1 MFGVQQ
7 GSHSPF
13 SRCLDD
19 ALPPRRGYPDRMTGD
34 DQRGHAK
41 WLRIP
46 LVDGHNDL
54 PWELREQF
62 SGDLSQVDLAEHSP
76 SLQTDLPRLDTGGVA
91 GQFWSVYVPPMPPG
105 AAVITVLEQIDLV
118 YRLVARYPQRMKIA
132 RGADDVGRCMEDGR
146 LASLLGAEGGHVIG
160 SSLGV
165 LRMLRALGVSYL
177 TLTHNTNVGWADS
190 ATDKRSAGG
199 LTDFGR
205 EVVREMQ
212 RIGMLVD
219 LSHTSADTMRD
230 TLITATLPVIFSH
243 SSAYTVCRHPRN
255 VPDDVLGAL
264 AINGGICMVA
274 FAAILV
280 SQECADWQLGLVA
293 EAGQRGMD
301 QRDIAQVRSIL
312 PEWLAGRPE
321 PHADIAQVADHIDH
335 VREVAG
341 LAHVGLGGD
350 FDGTPDI
357 TTGLTDVSCYPA
369 LFAELRSRG
378 WSYSDCTALACG
390 NVLRV
395 LSDAQTDIDVPSAAD
410 LTADL
415 RDAPY

>member
-1 MFGVQQ
+1 M
-7 GSHSPF
+7 
-13 SRCLDD
+13 
-19 ALPPRRGYPDRMTGD
+19 
-34 DQRGHAK
+34 
-41 WLRIP
+41 
-46 LVDGHNDL
+46 DGHNDL

-62 SGDLSQVDLAEHSP
+62 AGDLSRVDLAQRSP
-76 SLQTDLPRLDTGGVA
+76 SLHTDLPRLDTGGVA
-91 GQFWSVYVPPMPPG
+91 GQFWSVYVPPMSPG
-105 AAVITVLEQIDLV
+105 AAVVTVLEQIDLV
-118 YRLVARYPQRMKIA
+118 YRLVARYPHRMEIA
-132 RGADDVGRCMEDGR
+132 RGAGDVERCMAKGR

-190 ATDKRSAGG
+190 ATDERSAGG

-219 LSHTSADTMRD
+219 LSHTSADTMRA
-230 TLITATLPVIFSH
+230 TLTTATLPVIFSH

-264 AINGGICMVA
+264 AMNGGICMVT
-274 FAAILV
+274 FAATFV

-293 EAGQRGMD
+293 EAGRRGLD

-321 PHADIAQVADHIDH
+321 PRADVTQVADHIDY

-350 FDGTPDI
+350 FDGTSDI
-357 TTGLTDVSCYPA
+357 TVGLTDVSCYPA

-378 WSYSDCTALACG
+378 WSHADCTALARG

-395 LSDAQTDIDVPSAAD
+395 LSVTQADVPSAAD

-415 RDAPY
+415 RASAYNSS